1 MYLWEWLVYNGRDKA
16 DYEKLTREAE
26 EARHARIAKCKPAP
40 FTLSDRASERITDND
55 SLYAYNNTYIDV
67 RTPHD
72 EKRGLI
78 TLVLGYGF
86 FLFFWMLVSTAS
98 SLVDGMLT
106 GVGKVGE
113 GLTPI
118 DYFFRVF
125 NLLIPLVAL
134 YVYFKYIF
142 RFLRLE
148 AFTARRLIV
157 RFNRVTRKVY
167 LLRPKNIGGIVAL
180 DWDKTQPAVDPS
192 MRREVLPGGGYLIL
206 SWEKGAVY
214 DADGKPKDD
223 FDGTFVGRTAR
234 NGAELL
240 AFWEYI
246 RRYMEVGPQ
255 AAPPPKRLLS
265 KTPWPWLSFE
275 AAWSILPLRGLRGLR
290 ESGLFPVFA
299 LVKLM
304 LLPVTLIH
312 ATGHWISLLLCYEP
326 KFPPSIEDAGK

>member
-1 MYLWEWLVYNGRDKA
+1 MYLWEWLAFEGRIGVDDKKP
-16 DYEKLTREAE
+16 EQSTE
-26 EARHARIAKCKPAP
+26 EVERAVKGIPMATVKGS
-40 FTLSDRASERITDND
+40 LSSTITDNN
-55 SLYAYNNTYIDV
+55 SLYAYNDTYIDV

-78 TLVLGYGF
+78 TLPLGFGLVLF
-86 FLFFWMLVSTAS
+86 IVMLAFC
-98 SLVDGMLT
+98 L
-106 GVGKVGE
+106 
-113 GLTPI
+113 
-118 DYFFRVF
+118 YFFGHAVVTGRAV
-125 NLLIPLVAL
+125 NGEVETGLDCILLGISVLVPLCSL
-134 YVYFKYIF
+134 YVYFKYLF
-142 RFLRLE
+142 RYLRLE

-157 RFNRVTRKVY
+157 RFNRITRKVY

-180 DWDKTQPAVDPS
+180 DWDKTQAAVDPS
-192 MRREVLPGGGYLIL
+192 MRHEVLPGGGFLIL
-206 SWEKGAVY
+206 SWDAGTVY
-214 DADGKPKDD
+214 DADGKLTDD

-246 RRYMEVGPQ
+246 RRYMEIGPE
-255 AAPPPKRLLS
+255 AAPPPKKLLS

-275 AAWSILPLRGLRGLR
+275 AAWNILPLRGLR
-290 ESGLFPVFA
+290 ESGMWPMFV

-326 KFPPSIEDAGK
+326 KFPPSIEDADK